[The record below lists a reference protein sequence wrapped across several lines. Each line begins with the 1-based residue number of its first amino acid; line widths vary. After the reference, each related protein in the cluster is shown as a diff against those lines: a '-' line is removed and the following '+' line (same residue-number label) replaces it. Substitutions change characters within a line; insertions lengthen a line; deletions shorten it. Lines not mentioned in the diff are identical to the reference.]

1 MDKEQQKQALIDMM
15 KSDEELG
22 LYEENQQGVLL
33 ERATF
38 EFSQD
43 GNCISGTDDYEVL
56 TIECESSLGIDRD
69 KDCFYVLKTEKWSI
83 DNENDLKVLFDRINT
98 IVKTIRKNK

>member
-1 MDKEQQKQALIDMM
+1 MEEQGI
-15 KSDEELG
+15 
-22 LYEENQQGVLL
+22 VL

-43 GNCISGTDDYEVL
+43 ANCLTSSNEYESL

-69 KDCFYVLKTEKWSI
+69 EDCFYVLKTEKWSI
-83 DNENDLKVLFDRINT
+83 DDEQDLKKLFDRIQKV
-98 IVKTIRKNK
+98 IKK

>member
-1 MDKEQQKQALIDMM
+1 MEEQGII
-15 KSDEELG
+15 
-22 LYEENQQGVLL
+22 L

-43 GNCISGTDDYEVL
+43 GNCISSSDQYESL

-69 KDCFYVLKTEKWSI
+69 EECFYVLKTEKWSI
-83 DNENDLKVLFDRINT
+83 DSEQDLKKLFDRIQKV
-98 IVKTIRKNK
+98 IKK

>member
-1 MDKEQQKQALIDMM
+1 MEEQGII
-15 KSDEELG
+15 
-22 LYEENQQGVLL
+22 L

-43 GNCISGTDDYEVL
+43 GNCISNSDQYESL

-69 KDCFYVLKTEKWSI
+69 EGCFYVLKTEKWSI
-83 DNENDLKVLFDRINT
+83 DDEQDLKKLFDRIQKV
-98 IVKTIRKNK
+98 IKK

>member
-1 MDKEQQKQALIDMM
+1 MAEQGLI
-15 KSDEELG
+15 
-22 LYEENQQGVLL
+22 L

-43 GNCISGTDDYEVL
+43 ANCVSDTDGAEFL

-69 KDCFYVLKTEKWSI
+69 EGCFYVLKTKGWSI
-83 DNENDLKVLFDRINT
+83 DSEEDLKKIFDRIQKA
-98 IVKTIRKNK
+98 IKK